1 LDLKFEGLKFGK
13 FIDKNNLSID
23 IDELIIIIKNHSQ
36 KLSLDE
42 QQIKQDLS
50 DALCKVLGTLNATDV
65 KKEDLERDL
74 RLAYELSYF
83 YQTQI
88 YQLMVNW
95 QSNHHPYKILALPAL
110 VGKMYSKIHFSR
122 ARGWNEPQRHKGHKD
137 RSILCQLNLSHRT

>member
-1 LDLKFEGLKFGK
+1 MDLKFEGLKFGK

-65 KKEDLERDL
+65 KTHIPHPQ
-74 RLAYELSYF
+74 LS
-83 YQTQI
+83 QI
-88 YQLMVNW
+88 KKAIKVVHN
-95 QSNHHPYKILALPAL
+95 N
-110 VGKMYSKIHFSR
+110 
-122 ARGWNEPQRHKGHKD
+122 
-137 RSILCQLNLSHRT
+137 